1 MTASQHTRFVIG
13 IFAALLVT
21 GVPFQSLGQ
30 EATKSRPANETSITE
45 LLQKRR
51 AILSELVKVQTN
63 AYDQG
68 KVGIEAVVQAH
79 QDLQLVKLELA
90 DDHDERI
97 KLLEESV
104 RLAGELQ
111 KIAEAKYNAGH
122 ASVADV
128 LKSQADHLR
137 AKTDLLRER
146 RTVIKD

>member
-1 MTASQHTRFVIG
+1 MG

-21 GVPFQSLGQ
+21 GVTYQSFAQ
-30 EATKSRPANETSITE
+30 KATRSRPANETSITE

-51 AILSELVKVQTN
+51 AILSELVKVQTD
-63 AYDQG
+63 AYGQG

-79 QDLQLVKLELA
+79 QDLQLVTLELA
-90 DDHDERI
+90 DDDDERI

-128 LKSQADHLR
+128 LKSQADYLR
-137 AKTDLLRER
+137 AETDLLRER
-146 RTVIKD
+146 QMVTKD